1 MKQHARLLRLW
12 LFVAIVPVTLQCVS
26 LAKKFFDP
34 PQVGVDK
41 VEFSKIDLTGVDLI
55 VHVKIH
61 NPNSVGATLNH
72 IEYTFEVEGERLLK
86 GTKADKTKILSNDTS
101 LIPIPVSISYAGLKS
116 GIAGALNKKSL
127 PFALKGKVVLDTPIG
142 DMSFDIAEKGDIP
155 VPDRPRFEL
164 EKIALGEFSVATA
177 TLMVHIKVSN
187 NHDVNLDIEKFRYE
201 FSLQD
206 NLISAS
212 EINVQR
218 SLNQDKSMSV
228 VLPITVKLLGLKRSV
243 VDMIKSG
250 QLKYSMK
257 FDLNLKTRF
266 GPLTIPYERD
276 GLTSLY

>member
-1 MKQHARLLRLW
+1 
-12 LFVAIVPVTLQCVS
+12 
-26 LAKKFFDP
+26 
-34 PQVGVDK
+34 
-41 VEFSKIDLTGVDLI
+41 
-55 VHVKIH
+55 
-61 NPNSVGATLNH
+61 
-72 IEYTFEVEGERLLK
+72 
-86 GTKADKTKILSNDTS
+86 
-101 LIPIPVSISYAGLKS
+101 
-116 GIAGALNKKSL
+116 
-127 PFALKGKVVLDTPIG
+127 
-142 DMSFDIAEKGDIP
+142 MSFDIAERGDIP

-164 EKIALGEFSVATA
+164 EKIALGEFSVASA

-187 NHDVNLDIEKFRYE
+187 NHDLNLDIEKFRYE

-243 VDMIKSG
+243 VEMIKSG
-250 QLKYSMK
+250 QLKYAMK

>member
-1 MKQHARLLRLW
+1 MRSRRSFAQAAIALTL
-12 LFVAIVPVTLQCVS
+12 VAFSLQCAS
-26 LAKKFFDP
+26 LAKKIFDP

-41 VEFSKIDLTGVDLI
+41 VEFSKVDLTGVDLV

-61 NPNSVGATLNH
+61 NPNSVGATLNR
-72 IEYTFEVEGERLLK
+72 IEYAFDVEGERLLK
-86 GTKADKTKILSNDTS
+86 GTKADKTKVLSNDTS
-101 LIPIPVSISYAGLKS
+101 IIPFPVSISYAGLKS

-127 PFALKGKVVLDTPIG
+127 PYALTGKVVLDTPIG
-142 DMSFDIAEKGDIP
+142 DMTFDIAEKGEIP

-164 EKIALGEFSVATA
+164 EKIALAEFSVASA
-177 TLMVHIKVSN
+177 TLMVHVKVSN
-187 NHDVNLDIEKFRYE
+187 NHDFELDIEKFRYE

-212 EINVQR
+212 EISVAR
-218 SLNQDKSMSV
+218 SVKQDKSMSV
-228 VLPITVKLLGLKRSV
+228 ALPITVKLLGLKRSV

-250 QLKYSMK
+250 QLKYFMK

-266 GPLTIPYERD
+266 GPVTIPYERD